1 MFRLIRKIKRRIKR
15 VLKVQSESR
24 QIPRISTQSR
34 VRKVAMLAM
43 TALLIGTLYPGEDL
57 FDPLDMMRAGEIAL
71 EDVIAPVSITVYK
84 TESELEDEREVVR
97 LTVPLV
103 LDCDTLVAVQVD
115 ARLDDF
121 VAMVDSIGTLD
132 SAVRAASR
140 AELSQLL
147 SDRFPLLTKGAVR
160 QTLAP
165 STQPIRPLVLKN
177 IYHDRI
183 YRVGLLPD
191 KNSMSTML
199 NRNVLL
205 RKGERENIFA
215 RDRVMTV
222 AKANIQLLSSLNGF
236 LTSDSIDVEYYY
248 SVGRT
253 FLQPNL
259 VVNRTESR
267 KRLSEELEAIDGV
280 KEIVAAGDLI
290 IRSGSRVN
298 ARQERIL
305 QQMAQLMRSDATR
318 TGWGRALAPAAARVL
333 IVLAVLGVLYLFLYM
348 YRREIYFSNPK
359 LLTIFLTFGMQLF
372 LVSMI
377 DQWSVSYYLL
387 PVVLLPIV
395 ITILFDAEVGI
406 ISTLVLSLLLGM
418 LHRFDFGLSLMV
430 MTVGT
435 VGCFASR
442 KVRHRSDFFKIA
454 LSLAVAYAA
463 FILLVE
469 ALKFTSPDDI
479 PAEVGYGLLN
489 AGVSTLLAIGV
500 LPLFESLFGITTDIT
515 LLELSDMNHPL
526 LKRLAIEAPGTYQHA
541 MVVGNLCEAAAKEIG
556 SNSLL
561 ARVGAYYH
569 DIGKIEIPEYFV
581 ENQLSVKS
589 KHEELSPSMSS
600 LILTSHVKRGRYLG
614 EEFDIPDDVL
624 NFIEEHHGTMR
635 MSYFYNKALES
646 GVTPEEADKLRYPG
660 PKPQIRETGI
670 AMLADAVE
678 AASRTLED
686 PKPARINNLIQRI
699 INDRFQS
706 GELDECPL
714 TLRDLAGIKKAFSSV
729 LVASFHHR
737 VVYPT
742 RDKEEAGGK

>member
-15 VLKVQSESR
+15 ILKVQSESR
-24 QIPRISTQSR
+24 QVPRISTQSR
-34 VRKVAMLAM
+34 VRKITMLVL

-57 FDPLDMMRAGEIAL
+57 FDPLDMMRVGEIAL
-71 EDVIAPVSITVYK
+71 EDVIAPVPITIYK
-84 TESELEDEREVVR
+84 TEAELEDEREVVR

-103 LDCDTLVAVQVD
+103 VDCDTLVAARVD
-115 ARLDDF
+115 AHLDEF
-121 VAMVDSIGTLD
+121 IALVDSIGGLD
-132 SAVRAASR
+132 STVRAGAR
-140 AELSQLL
+140 TELTQLI

-160 QTLAP
+160 QTLVP
-165 STQPIRPLVLKN
+165 SERPISPTVLKN
-177 IYHDRI
+177 IYRERI

-191 KNSMSTML
+191 RSVMQGMS

-205 RKGERENIFA
+205 RRGERENIFA
-215 RDRVMTV
+215 RDRVLTV
-222 AKANIQLLSSLNGF
+222 AQANIQLLSSLNS
-236 LTSDSIDVEYYY
+236 LLATDSIDVEYYY

-259 VVNRTESR
+259 AVNQSESR
-267 KRLSEELEAIDGV
+267 SRLGVELEAIDGV
-280 KEIVAAGDLI
+280 KEIIATGDLI

-298 ARQERIL
+298 ERQERIL
-305 QQMAQLMRSDATR
+305 DQLAQLMRSDATS
-318 TGWGRALAPAAARVL
+318 TGWVRSVAPAAARVIL
-333 IVLAVLGVLYLFLYM
+333 VLAVLGILYLFLYM
-348 YRREIYFSNPK
+348 YRREIYHSNPK
-359 LLTIFLTFGMQLF
+359 LLTIFLAFGLQLF
-372 LVSMI
+372 LVNII

-387 PVVLLPIV
+387 PVALLPILL
-395 ITILFDAEVGI
+395 TILFDAEVGVIGTI
-406 ISTLVLSLLLGM
+406 ILSLLLGM

-435 VGCFASR
+435 VGCFTSR
-442 KVRHRSDFFKIA
+442 KVRRRSDFFKIA
-454 LSLAVAYAA
+454 LYLAVGYAL
-463 FILLVE
+463 FILMVE
-469 ALKFTSPDDI
+469 TLKFTSPDDI
-479 PAEVGYGLLN
+479 TAEIGYGLLN
-489 AGVSTLLAIGV
+489 AAISTLLAIGV

-600 LILTSHVKRGRYLG
+600 LILTSHVKRGRWLG

-624 NFIEEHHGTMR
+624 NFVEEHHGTMR
-635 MSYFYNKALES
+635 MSYFYNKAIEA
-646 GVTPEEADKLRYPG
+646 GVDPEEADKLRYPG

-699 INDRFQS
+699 IDDRFKS

-714 TLRDLAGIKKAFSSV
+714 TLRNLAGIKLAFSKV

>member
-1 MFRLIRKIKRRIKR
+1 MFRLIRTIKRRIKR
-15 VLKVQSESR
+15 ILKVQSESR
-24 QIPRISTQSR
+24 QAPQISTQSR
-34 VRKVAMLAM
+34 VRKITMLAL

-71 EDVIAPVSITVYK
+71 EDVIAPVTITVYK
-84 TESELEDEREVVR
+84 TEAELEDEREVVR
-97 LTVPLV
+97 LTVPAV
-103 LDCDTLVAVQVD
+103 IDCDTLVAAQVD
-115 ARLDDF
+115 AHLDDF
-121 VAMVDSIGTLD
+121 VALVDSIGSLD
-132 SAVRAASR
+132 STVRASSR
-140 AELSQLL
+140 IELTQLI
-147 SDRFPLLTKGAVR
+147 SDRFPLLTKGAVKR
-160 QTLAP
+160 TLEP
-165 STQPIRPLVLKN
+165 SAQLLNPMVLKS
-177 IYHDRI
+177 IYRDRI

-191 KNSMSTML
+191 KSILSAMT

-205 RKGERENIFA
+205 RRGERENSFA
-215 RDRVMTV
+215 RDRALPV
-222 AKANIQLLSSLNGF
+222 AQANTQLLSSLNS
-236 LTSDSIDVEYYY
+236 LLASDSIDVEYYY

-259 VVNRTESR
+259 TVSQSDSR
-267 KRLSEELEAIDGV
+267 QRLSEELKAIDGV
-280 KEIVAAGDLI
+280 KEIVATGDLI
-290 IRSGSRVN
+290 LRSGSRVN
-298 ARQERIL
+298 ERQERIL
-305 QQMAQLMRSDATR
+305 HQLAQLMRSDAIR
-318 TGWGRALAPAAARVL
+318 AGWIHSLAPAVARV
-333 IVLAVLGVLYLFLYM
+333 IMVLAVFLILYLFLYM
-348 YRREIYFSNPK
+348 YRREIYYSNPK
-359 LLTIFLTFGMQLF
+359 LLTIFLTFGLQLF

-377 DQWSVSYYLL
+377 DQWSVSYHLL
-387 PVVLLPIV
+387 PVALLPVV
-395 ITILFDAEVGI
+395 ITILFDTEVGI

-418 LHRFDFGLSLMV
+418 LHRFDFGLCLMV

-454 LSLAVAYAA
+454 LSLALAYTL

-469 ALKFTSPDDI
+469 SLKFTTPDDI
-479 PAEVGYGLLN
+479 PAEIGYGLLN
-489 AGVSTLLAIGV
+489 AAVSTLLAIGV

-541 MVVGNLCEAAAKEIG
+541 MVVGNLCESAAKEIG

-581 ENQLSVKS
+581 ENQLSIKS
-589 KHEELSPSMSS
+589 KHEGLSPSMSS
-600 LILTSHVKRGRYLG
+600 LILTSHVKRGRWLG

-635 MSYFYNKALES
+635 MSYFYNKAIES
-646 GVTPEEADKLRYPG
+646 GVDAEEADKLRYPG

-686 PKPARINNLIQRI
+686 PKPARLNNLIQRI

-706 GELDECPL
+706 GELNECPL
-714 TLRDLAGIKKAFSSV
+714 TLRDLAGIKHAFAKV